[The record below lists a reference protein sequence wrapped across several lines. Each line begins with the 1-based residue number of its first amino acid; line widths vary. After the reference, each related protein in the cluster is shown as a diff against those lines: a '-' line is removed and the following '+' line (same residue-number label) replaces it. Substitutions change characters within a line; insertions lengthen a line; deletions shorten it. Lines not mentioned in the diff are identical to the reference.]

1 MAAARAARAAS
12 RSGLQGVFCPA
23 CGGSGLARLYEQ
35 RSIPVQSTL
44 LVGSQEEALAF
55 PRGDLELVWCSGCG
69 LAFNA
74 CFDPAQV
81 AYGIGYEDA
90 QAGSQTFQRFATDLA
105 RGWIERYRLAGR
117 HLVEVGCGK
126 GDFLRLICA
135 EGGCSGTGFD
145 PAFVP
150 GRAAEAPGLT
160 FRAEAFSDAHVPIE
174 ADFLICR
181 HTLEHVGDVEA
192 FLRLMR
198 RACGRQRRIRLAF
211 EVPDLRRILVEGA
224 FWDFYYEHASYFTL
238 GSLARAFVRTGFEV
252 LDIRRVYGDQ
262 YLVLEAAPTA
272 GRADLPPQADDLAET
287 AALVDDF
294 RSGVLA
300 RIDVWRARIAQLR
313 AEGRRIALWGS
324 GSKAVGFLTAVGD
337 DGIVACVVD
346 INPRRQ
352 GRYMPGCGMPIVAPA
367 DLPAHRPDI
376 VIVMN
381 RQYRDEIAA
390 DLAAMRLAPEIC
402 TVDAAPRPHGRYR

>member
-1 MAAARAARAAS
+1 MS
-12 RSGLQGVFCPA
+12 RLRGAFCPA
-23 CGGSGLARLYEQ
+23 CGGNGLARLYEES
-35 RSIPVQSTL
+35 SIPVQSTL
-44 LVGSQEEALAF
+44 LVGSREEALAF
-55 PRGDLELVWCSGCG
+55 PRGDLELLWCSSCG
-69 LAFNA
+69 LVFNA
-74 CFDPAQV
+74 RFDPSRV
-81 AYGIGYEDA
+81 AYGVGYEDA
-90 QAGSQTFQRFATDLA
+90 QGGSPTFLRFATDLA
-105 RGWIERYRLAGR
+105 RGWIDRYGLAGR

-126 GDFLRLICA
+126 GEFLRLICA

-150 GRAAEAPGLT
+150 GRATEEPGLT
-160 FRAEAFSDAHVPIE
+160 FYAEAFSEAHVPIE

-181 HTLEHVGDVEA
+181 HTLEHVGDVET

-198 RACGRQRRIRLAF
+198 RACGVHPRIRLGF

-224 FWDFYYEHASYFTL
+224 FWDFYYEHASYFTI
-238 GSLARAFVRTGFEV
+238 GSLARAFVRAGFEV

-287 AALVDDF
+287 AVLVDNF
-294 RSGVLA
+294 RSGGLA
-300 RIDVWRARIAQLR
+300 RIDAWRARIAQWC

-337 DGIVACVVD
+337 HGIVSCVVD

-352 GRYMPGCGMPIVAPA
+352 GRYMPGCAMPIVAPA

-381 RQYRDEIAA
+381 PLYRDEITAEL
-390 DLAAMRLAPEIC
+390 DAMRLAPEIC
-402 TVDAAPRPHGRYR
+402 SADAPPARHEVCR